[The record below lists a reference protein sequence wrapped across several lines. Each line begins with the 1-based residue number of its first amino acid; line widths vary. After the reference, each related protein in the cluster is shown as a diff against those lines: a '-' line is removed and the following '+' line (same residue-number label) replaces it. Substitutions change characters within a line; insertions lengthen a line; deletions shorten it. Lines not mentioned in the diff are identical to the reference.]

1 MFEYEYYKKMI
12 ILEIVV
18 MLLIMLYY
26 RRFFFY
32 YVYNLIVGLDEEGI
46 SFMKLKCI
54 II

>member
-18 MLLIMLYY
+18 MLSIMLYY

-46 SFMKLKCI
+46 SFMRLKNI

>member
-46 SFMKLKCI
+46 SFMKYWKVL
-54 II
+54 